1 MISSLNRF
9 YTSISFER
17 KRFEPIVRY
26 VCIALCGFQLY
37 TTAFGLLEPLKH
49 RSVHLAFIL
58 VLAYLLYPISRK
70 SEIAKS
76 RISLFDLFLSILSV
90 LPVLYLFFEYNRII
104 NRIELVSPLL
114 FTDILIGILLIVLI
128 LEATRRVVG
137 LPLIIVGGAFIIYA
151 FVGRSFPPGPFW
163 HRGLSVSQLIDQLT
177 MTLGGVFTT
186 PIAVTSTYIFNFI
199 LFGAFLVK
207 TGTGQAIIDLAQS
220 LTGHT
225 KGGPAKVAV
234 VSSGLFGM
242 INGSS
247 VANTASTGSFTIPM
261 MKSMG
266 YKPHYAAAVEAA
278 ASAGGQ
284 IMPPVMGA
292 AAFVMAEMM
301 GVNYLWIVKAAI
313 LPALLFYV
321 ALIVMVHLRADR
333 LNLETMERMQ
343 LKRAKE
349 VFLDTVHLF
358 LPIFALMYM
367 LVRGFSPLRASL
379 VALITLVLLAMLR
392 KKSRMSLSSFSDALV
407 SGAKN
412 SLVISTTCA
421 TAGII
426 IGVVIYL
433 GVGFKFASAIVSWSG
448 GYLFIALILV
458 MIVSIIL
465 GMGLPTTAAYIIAAS
480 IAVPPLIE
488 MGVSPMAANLFV
500 LYFAC
505 ISAITPPVA
514 VAAYT
519 GAAIAN
525 ADPIKTGFTAARL
538 GISGFIVPFVF
549 AFNQQLLLIGNVFEI
564 IVAVISSLIGIL
576 AISFAVEGWI
586 KTSIPLWMRLILFV
600 GGFLMIFPGVFT
612 DGIGLILII
621 PCIAF
626 SLLKAKKEYTSPNT
640 IETVSGE
647 YR

>member
-1 MISSLNRF
+1 MASLQTGLSQWTSFDRKKIEPVVRF
-9 YTSISFER
+9 
-17 KRFEPIVRY
+17 
-26 VCIALCGFQLY
+26 VCIALCAYQLY

-58 VLAYLLYPISRK
+58 VLAFLIYPVSRK
-70 SEIAKS
+70 SEKAKA
-76 RISLFDLFLSILSV
+76 RISVLDLSLSIVSV
-90 LPVLYLFFEYNRII
+90 VPLIYLFAQYSRII

-114 FTDILIGILLIVLI
+114 FTDVVIGIMLILLI

-137 LPLIIVGGAFIIYA
+137 LPLVIVAVTFLVYAFI
-151 FVGRSFPPGPFW
+151 GRSLPPGPFW
-163 HRGLSVSQLIDQLT
+163 HRGLSVKQLVDQLT

-186 PIAVTSTYIFNFI
+186 PLAVTSTYIFNFI

-207 TGTGQAIIDLAQS
+207 TGTGQAIIDLAQA

-301 GVNYLWIVKAAI
+301 GVNYLWIVKAAV
-313 LPALLFYV
+313 LPALLFYI

-333 LNLETMERMQ
+333 LRLETMERMQ

-349 VFLDTVHLF
+349 VFIDTVHLF
-358 LPIFALMYM
+358 LPILALMFM
-367 LVRGFSPLRASL
+367 LVRGYSPLRASL
-379 VALITLVLLAMLR
+379 IAVITLVLLAMLR
-392 KKSRMSLSSFSDALV
+392 QKSRMNLSTFADALV
-407 SGAKN
+407 SGAKG

-448 GYLFIALILV
+448 GYIVIALFLV

-488 MGVSPMAANLFV
+488 MGVSQMAANLFV

-525 ADPIKTGFTAARL
+525 ADPVKTGFTAARL

-549 AFNQQLLLIGNVFEI
+549 AFNQQLLLIGNVFD
-564 IVAVISSLIGIL
+564 IVLTVISSLIGIL
-576 AISFAVEGWI
+576 AISFAFEGWI
-586 KTSIPLWMRLILFV
+586 KTSIPIWMRPILFL
-600 GGFLMIFPGVFT
+600 GGFLMIFPGVAT
-612 DGIGLILII
+612 DGIGLLLIAPI
-621 PCIAF
+621 CVYSVMKYKNQNGV
-626 SLLKAKKEYTSPNT
+626 SLNT
-640 IETVSGE
+640 IPVNGDV
-647 YR
+647 